1 MYKLLTLSCL
11 LAFVSCDTQVG
22 NTSLPQEELSFSIQ
36 ELTDQEYPDNPD
48 IGFRSKNYSSDF
60 FREGQLIPKPN
71 GEYDILIHTMD
82 KYQDTII
89 FKSIDLDEF
98 IPTVPGYIKDYQYLS
113 YITLIN
119 QEWNRNQVRFN
130 TEEFYATDQS
140 ITRVDVARNCLNSFL
155 WEVIVFVNEEGKD
168 VPIHHGW
175 FHFPEALY
183 KSIFKKKNKVDFS
196 VYQEPLEHWINPKN
210 EEVDLSLLREEIR
223 QQTIAYQD
231 LSAEPY
237 PIAGARKKKFKEIIF
252 PKQHTSMKDFQTDKT
267 TFATFTPPG
276 FYNKKDPRKTE
287 LGRFYTLEDMIVSE
301 IKSKANDNKGLYEIK
316 LHFTDKDSK
325 RKTKLVIGGLDFNA
339 FPVLDPDYANS
350 AWKSS
355 MGIGNHPFYET
366 YEEHEQLK
374 CNNNPYYALL
384 LDEENKFLDSHTVGI
399 DGPIFHFEKGNENI
413 LHLWLLSFER
423 HALVGHYTISLPS
436 HQLGK
441 TL

>member
-1 MYKLLTLSCL
+1 MYKLFILACL
-11 LAFVSCDTQVG
+11 FAFVSCNTQVDK
-22 NTSLPQEELSFSIQ
+22 SPLSQKELSFNIQ
-36 ELTDQEYPDNPD
+36 ELTDEEYPDNPD

-60 FREGQLIPKPN
+60 FTKGQLIAKPN
-71 GEYDILIHTMD
+71 GQYDILIHTTE
-82 KYQDTII
+82 KYQDTIV

-98 IPTVPGYIKDYQYLS
+98 IPTVPDYIKDDQYLS

-119 QEWNRNQVRFN
+119 QEWNRNQVRFDSD
-130 TEEFYATDQS
+130 EFYTTNKS
-140 ITRVDVARNCLNSFL
+140 ITRVDIARNCLNSFL
-155 WEVIVFVNEEGKD
+155 WEIIAFVEEDGKN
-168 VPIHHGW
+168 VPVHHGW

-210 EEVDLSLLREEIR
+210 KKIELELLRSVINDQEI
-223 QQTIAYQD
+223 QYED
-231 LSAEPY
+231 LSAAPY

-276 FYNKKDPRKTE
+276 FYNKKDPRHTE
-287 LGRFYTLEDMIVSE
+287 LGRFYTLESIIVSE
-301 IKSKANDNKGLYEIK
+301 IESKANENKGLYEIK
-316 LHFTDKDSK
+316 LHFTDKDTQ

-339 FPVLDPDYANS
+339 FTVLDPDYANS

-384 LDEENKFLDSHTVGI
+384 LDGENKFLDSHTVGI
-399 DGPIFHFEKGNENI
+399 DGPIFHFEKGKENI

-423 HALVGHYTISLPS
+423 HALVGHYTIMLPPQKQNS
-436 HQLGK
+436 